1 MSTLPGASSALPRVA
16 ILGGGVMGGTVVGAL
31 ISAGWPK
38 DAVVVSEKDP
48 ARASALRKA
57 HGVDLDASLPSAV
70 ARAGIVVIAVKP
82 QDVAAVLAIVGPE
95 LEPAALVVSVA
106 AGLPTSFFEERLPAG
121 TPVIRTMP
129 NTPAIVSHGATA
141 MAPGLNADAHHLALA
156 GAMLRS
162 TGLVV
167 TVDEADLDAVT
178 AVSGSGPAYF
188 YAMVEALVEAGVAQ
202 GLDHLVATQLATQ
215 TFVGAA
221 RLLVETGETPQALR
235 AKVSS
240 PGGTTLAALRA
251 LEKAGLGEV
260 ILAGV
265 GAASARAKE
274 MALEFGETQ
283 D

>member
-1 MSTLPGASSALPRVA
+1 
-16 ILGGGVMGGTVVGAL
+16 MGGTVVGAL
-31 ISAGWPK
+31 LAAGWPK
-38 DAVVVSEKDP
+38 DAVVVSEKDSG
-48 ARASALRKA
+48 RASALREA
-57 HGVDLDASLPSAV
+57 HGVEVDASLPSAV
-70 ARAGIVVIAVKP
+70 ARAGVVVIAVKP
-82 QDVAAVLAIVGPE
+82 QDAAAVLAIVGPE
-95 LEPAALVVSVA
+95 LEPDTLVVSVA

-121 TPVIRTMP
+121 TAIIRTMP

-141 MAPGLNADAHHLALA
+141 MSPGLNADARHLALV

-188 YAMVEALVEAGVAQ
+188 YAMVEALIEAGVAQ

-251 LEKAGLGEV
+251 MEKAGLGEV
-260 ILAGV
+260 IRAGV
-265 GAASARAKE
+265 EAAAARAKE
-274 MALEFGETQ
+274 MATELGGTQ